1 MSYRRKNKYH
11 YKEEKR
17 SHIVFST
24 DPLSITGSTPTDED
38 NEKSLINVLKEAKR
52 LKEGKYEAQRRELVL
67 QALDEICQEW
77 VRKSARTHNLPEEFA
92 SHSKVKYLKR
102 YRPLRKSISSSQ
114 ITRFALHVL
123 NI

>member
-24 DPLSITGSTPTDED
+24 DPLSIAGSTQTDKD
-38 NEKSLINVLKEAKR
+38 NEKCLISVLKEAKR
-52 LKEGKYEAQRRELVL
+52 LKESKYEAQRRELVL

-77 VRKSARTHNLPEEFA
+77 VRSSARKHNLPEEFA
-92 SHSKVKYLKR
+92 SHSKVK
-102 YRPLRKSISSSQ
+102 
-114 ITRFALHVL
+114 
-123 NI
+123 